1 MNFQWDESKRQINL
15 RKHGIDFADV
25 AQIFDGY
32 TISIEDRCFNYP
44 ETRYTTIDM
53 LRNLVIVVVVH
64 TFEEDGIIRI
74 ISAQKATK
82 HEEKRYFE

>member
-32 TISIEDRCFNYP
+32 TISVEDGRFDYP
-44 ETRYTTIDM
+44 ETRYITIGM
-53 LRNLVIVVVVH
+53 LRSMVIVVVIH
-64 TFEEDGIIRI
+64 TFEEDDIIRI
-74 ISAQKATK
+74 ISARKATK